1 MGLYLEKIEEN
12 EKRIKKLKATIE
24 TSKAK
29 LKKLLDENAHLS
41 YLEIKAEYNCEGR
54 ELLEVLARER
64 EQSAKLKK
72 NGLTDSGIDA
82 TAKSVDE
89 KDGDTDNS
97 DDKFGQQMSF
107 TDKQILTRINIY
119 PTTRRELCMGRQ
131 RCRYARLY
139 QKQKE
144 GLIEKAPPSL

>member
-12 EKRIKKLKATIE
+12 EKKIKKLKATIE

-29 LKKLLDENAHLS
+29 LKKLVDENAHLS

-64 EQSAKLKK
+64 EQSAKLKAD
-72 NGLTDSGIDA
+72 GLTYSDIDV
-82 TAKSVDE
+82 TAESVDE

-97 DDKFGQQMSF
+97 DVEFGHQMSF
-107 TDKQILTRINIY
+107 TDKKNPY
-119 PTTRRELCMGRQ
+119 E
-131 RCRYARLY
+131 
-139 QKQKE
+139 E
-144 GLIEKAPPSL
+144 

>member
-1 MGLYLEKIEEN
+1 MIVVRSFDRKYAFHKYVETESEVNAMGLYLEKIEEN

-72 NGLTDSGIDA
+72 
-82 TAKSVDE
+82 KR
-89 KDGDTDNS
+89 S
-97 DDKFGQQMSF
+97 DRFG
-107 TDKQILTRINIY
+107 Y
-119 PTTRRELCMGRQ
+119 
-131 RCRYARLY
+131 
-139 QKQKE
+139 
-144 GLIEKAPPSL
+144 

>member
-12 EKRIKKLKATIE
+12 EKKIKKLKATIE

-29 LKKLLDENAHLS
+29 LKKLVDENAHLS

-64 EQSAKLKK
+64 EQSAKLKADS
-72 NGLTDSGIDA
+72 LTDSDTVVITD
-82 TAKSVDE
+82 TADYTN
-89 KDGDTDNS
+89 DDTDNS

-107 TDKQILTRINIY
+107 TDKKNPY
-119 PTTRRELCMGRQ
+119 ED
-131 RCRYARLY
+131 
-139 QKQKE
+139 
-144 GLIEKAPPSL
+144 